1 MLDGGA
7 VVIRGVPKGGPPP
20 ERTLALT
27 NINAPRLARLVP
39 IYYWIQII
47 FCYPRRPNNQLPEG
61 GTDEPFAWEAREFL
75 RKLVVGKTVLG
86 NVVHT
91 ANNRWSSDLGPQK
104 KVQHQNL
111 LFPGTMVCFTLEK
124 IPPVWMLR
132 CAWLR
137 RALPPCATTAQT
149 RD

>member
-1 MLDGGA
+1 M
-7 VVIRGVPKGGPPP
+7 IRGVPKGGPPP

-39 IYYWIQII
+39 ISWKQFI

-91 ANNRWSSDLGPQK
+91 ANNRYISNGYYPLWSSDLGPQI
-104 KVQHQNL
+104 KV
-111 LFPGTMVCFTLEK
+111 
-124 IPPVWMLR
+124 
-132 CAWLR
+132 
-137 RALPPCATTAQT
+137 
-149 RD
+149 

>member
-7 VVIRGVPKGGPPP
+7 VVIRGGPPP

-39 IYYWIQII
+39 ISWKQFI

-91 ANNRWSSDLGPQK
+91 ANNRYISNGYYPLWSSDLGPQI
-104 KVQHQNL
+104 KV
-111 LFPGTMVCFTLEK
+111 
-124 IPPVWMLR
+124 
-132 CAWLR
+132 
-137 RALPPCATTAQT
+137 
-149 RD
+149 

>member
-91 ANNRWSSDLGPQK
+91 ANNRYISNGYYPLWSLDLGPQI
-104 KVQHQNL
+104 KV
-111 LFPGTMVCFTLEK
+111 
-124 IPPVWMLR
+124 
-132 CAWLR
+132 
-137 RALPPCATTAQT
+137 
-149 RD
+149 